1 LAGKNGRPAASSR
14 RKALQGLLIVTF
26 VIMLALPVV
35 LVAVSGTATQAP
47 WFTAMRLLG
56 LEAYTLIFV
65 NIVTGALAWRFYR
78 LFKPRPFQRFHIT
91 CGALGF
97 LLAVAHG
104 TIVLVEH
111 HYRGHSAIWVVG
123 PFALALLAV
132 TVYVA
137 LDRKRLPGVWRR
149 IHQINYLIFT
159 AVFIKAMVVGSD
171 LTGSLGY
178 MIAMKALFILYAVVA
193 ALATAERVRM
203 YEAAAR
209 KKHERASAAAVGR
222 T

>member
-1 LAGKNGRPAASSR
+1 LAGKSGKPVASSR

-26 VIMLALPVV
+26 VVMLALPVV

-56 LEAYTLIFV
+56 LEAFTLIFV
-65 NIVTGALAWRFYR
+65 NIVTGALARRFYR

-97 LLAVAHG
+97 LMALAHG
-104 TIVLVEH
+104 AIVIVER
-111 HYRGHSAIWVVG
+111 YNRAYNAIWVVG
-123 PFALALLAV
+123 PVALALLAV
-132 TVYVA
+132 TIYVA
-137 LDRKRLPGVWRR
+137 LDRKRLPRVWRR

-159 AVFIKAMVVGSD
+159 AVFIKAMVIGSD
-171 LTGSLGY
+171 LTGGLGY
-178 MIAMKALFILYAVVA
+178 MIAMKGLFILYAVVA
-193 ALATAERVRM
+193 ALATAERVRT

-209 KKHERASAAAVGR
+209 KMRERASAATGGN